1 MGGIKSHSLRREMVN
16 RLYEVRGKKAFVEE
30 SYLANYEVPD
40 GHFHKDITFV
50 SGKPYRNQIDL
61 FVGGSPC
68 QSFSFV
74 GHQGGF
80 EDARG
85 TLFYDFVRLV
95 DDIQPK
101 MFIGKTSRGLYHDKG
116 KTWEV
121 ISNCFD
127 NTGYTWHHQVLNSK
141 DYGIPQ
147 HNNVCCSRFRN
158 GGHEFPEQT
167 ELKTTM
173 QDFLE
178 DQVAGKYFLNTKGVD
193 FVYGKRIIENIH
205 KLTEKSC
212 SVKKQTNNSTGTVTS
227 SSWKKTK
234 VNTSLM
240 RNIS

>member
-1 MGGIKSHSLRREMVN
+1 MTSTSDANGEIESSGEDIQSRNRVSPQIGFLRGHGFIQKPRPKFGFNRFGFNSTRIVIQSTVEPKPATPRNLHDVLRAAVSGIKSHSLRREMVN

-101 MFIGKTSRGLYHDKG
+101 MFIGKTSRGFIPTTKAIHG
-116 KTWEV
+116 K
-121 ISNCFD
+121 
-127 NTGYTWHHQVLNSK
+127 
-141 DYGIPQ
+141 
-147 HNNVCCSRFRN
+147 
-158 GGHEFPEQT
+158 
-167 ELKTTM
+167 
-173 QDFLE
+173 
-178 DQVAGKYFLNTKGVD
+178 
-193 FVYGKRIIENIH
+193 
-205 KLTEKSC
+205 
-212 SVKKQTNNSTGTVTS
+212 
-227 SSWKKTK
+227 
-234 VNTSLM
+234 
-240 RNIS
+240 